1 MTVLIILAAGESR
14 RLGHPK
20 QNLLFQNKTLLQRA
34 VETGLD
40 SKCRPVIVVL
50 GANAD
55 LITPIV
61 FTEGV
66 RIIHN
71 EDWEEGIASS
81 IRIAINEV
89 QQDNSINGA
98 LIMLCDQPF
107 VDADLLNNMLQKKMD
122 TRSVVVACNYNNT
135 IGVPA
140 LFDRALFAG
149 LLLLVGNEGAKK
161 VIKDHIGDVVMIPF
175 EAGGVDIDTE
185 EDYQR
190 LID

>member
-1 MTVLIILAAGESR
+1 
-14 RLGHPK
+14 
-20 QNLLFQNKTLLQRA
+20 
-34 VETGLD
+34 
-40 SKCRPVIVVL
+40 
-50 GANAD
+50 
-55 LITPIV
+55 
-61 FTEGV
+61 
-66 RIIHN
+66 
-71 EDWEEGIASS
+71 
-81 IRIAINEV
+81 
-89 QQDNSINGA
+89 
-98 LIMLCDQPF
+98 
-107 VDADLLNNMLQKKMD
+107 MD

>member
-107 VDADLLNNMLQKKMD
+107 VDADLLNNMLQKKWIPD
-122 TRSVVVACNYNNT
+122 
-135 IGVPA
+135 P
-140 LFDRALFAG
+140 
-149 LLLLVGNEGAKK
+149 LLSLV
-161 VIKDHIGDVVMIPF
+161 IITTP
-175 EAGGVDIDTE
+175 
-185 EDYQR
+185 
-190 LID
+190 